1 MVILDSHFDYS
12 VLIENVTE
20 GWIRDKMKIISDVH
34 IWSYT
39 EKKFSNHIM
48 AKWIIFLTFVTHIT
62 HTTYYLPTF
71 KCLYVNIWEN

>member
-12 VLIENVTE
+12 VLIENVKWKEYQMFIFDPT
-20 GWIRDKMKIISDVH
+20 MK
-34 IWSYT
+34 
-39 EKKFSNHIM
+39 KKFSNHIM

-71 KCLYVNIWEN
+71 KCLYVNMWEN